1 MLNEKLSEGLAI
13 VGTLDPVTV
22 VNSEVFTDWVDVS
35 EFKKVLGTLMLGD
48 MAAETIDFAMYQAT
62 DGSGT
67 GSKALRAATQL
78 AAHATSNDGT
88 QVCIEV
94 DNTELDVANDF
105 THVRCGVVTGG
116 ATGGPAGILVQGG
129 HAYNGPASG
138 QNLASVQEIKSA

>member
-1 MLNEKLSEGLAI
+1 MLNEKLSEGLAL
-13 VGTLDPVTV
+13 VGTLDPQTV
-22 VNSEVFTDWVDVS
+22 ANSETFTDWVDVS
-35 EFKKVLGTLMLGD
+35 EFKKILATLSLGD
-48 MAAETIDFAMYQAT
+48 MANETIDFAMYQAT

-78 AAHATSNDGT
+78 AADASANDNT

-94 DNTELDVANDF
+94 DNTDLDDAGGF

-116 ATGGPAGILVQGG
+116 ATGGPVSVLVQGG